1 MTIRIQGHK
10 LEYTDKAYRTMGYKC
25 CPDCGNWFKP
35 PEKFK
40 ARILCVKCQSYGRD
54 NHSGT
59 RYARADLMIAG
70 EEGYG
75 E

>member
-40 ARILCVKCQSYGRD
+40 ARILCVKCQSTGATITPALDMPER
-54 NHSGT
+54 T
-59 RYARADLMIAG
+59 
-70 EEGYG
+70 
-75 E
+75 